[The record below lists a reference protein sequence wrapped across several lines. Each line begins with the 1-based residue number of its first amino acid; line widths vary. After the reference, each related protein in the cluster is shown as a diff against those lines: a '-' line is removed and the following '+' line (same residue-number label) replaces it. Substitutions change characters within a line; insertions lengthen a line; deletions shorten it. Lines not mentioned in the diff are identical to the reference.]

1 MLYETFDAVRTLL
14 SGIPALKSVQW
25 YNAQYE
31 GTIYVS
37 PIAFVEF
44 PERIPF
50 QPVAGD
56 VTRADFALRI
66 HIVSVV
72 TAGQDS
78 SIPDQIIRDHEAI
91 AEQVYNNLLG
101 KQITMKNSRTTGLV
115 PTGWQ
120 HYHKY
125 KGWMV
130 TFVDFKAMSIL
141 E

>member
-1 MLYETFDAVRTLL
+1 MLYSTFDSVRTLL
-14 SGIPALKSVQW
+14 SGITELKSIQW
-25 YNAQYE
+25 YNAQYD

-37 PIAFVEF
+37 PVAFVEF
-44 PERIPF
+44 PERIPLE
-50 QPVAGD
+50 QVAG
-56 VTRADFALRI
+56 TTSRADFALRI
-66 HIVSVV
+66 HIVSAV

-78 SIPDQIIRDHEAI
+78 SIPDQVIRDHETI
-91 AEQVYNNLLG
+91 AGQVYDFLTG
-101 KQITMKNSRTTGLV
+101 KQVTMKDCRTTSLV

-130 TFVDFKAMSIL
+130 TFVDFKGMAIL

>member
-1 MLYETFDAVRTLL
+1 MLYETFASVRTLL

-37 PIAFVEF
+37 PVAFVEF
-44 PERIPF
+44 PDRIPF
-50 QPVAGD
+50 DPIAG
-56 VTRADFALRI
+56 TTCRADFALRI
-66 HIVSVV
+66 HIVSAV
-72 TAGQDS
+72 TASQDS
-78 SIPDQIIRDHEAI
+78 SIPDNLILEHEAI
-91 AEQVYNNLLG
+91 AEQAMKLLQG
-101 KQITMKNSRTTGLV
+101 KQVRMQTSRTTSLT
-115 PTGWQ
+115 PAGWQ

-130 TFVDFKAMSIL
+130 TFVDFKATAIL